1 VLENSRTAFIEKE
14 PASLFRVLG
23 EVLYDK
29 VGSDNIETL
38 QKELAKLFSPKVT
51 GGAVGAVQS
60 FKELKIV
67 NIRQLGKPQS
77 FSATVSGS
85 ATINAKHWGH
95 VDQRQ
100 VNFQLLLDL
109 IEVKE
114 VK

>member
-1 VLENSRTAFIEKE
+1 
-14 PASLFRVLG
+14 
-23 EVLYDK
+23 
-29 VGSDNIETL
+29 DNAESL

-51 GGAVGAVQS
+51 GGAVGAVQA
-60 FKELKIV
+60 FKDINII
-67 NIRQLGKPQS
+67 NIRQLDKPQS

-95 VDQRQ
+95 IDQRQ

-109 IEVKE
+109 VEVENQWRLAELTVIDIKE